1 MALSI
6 SEIQKAVGVTVDGIK
21 GPKTR
26 TAIRN
31 FQKAHGLAV
40 DGIVG
45 PNTEKALREIL
56 ELGDNRPIIND
67 VPAPPVG
74 KILWPTQAQCAS
86 FYGPPGQVKLQSIE
100 LPYPFYYDGRLMKS
114 TSVHTKIAST
124 VKKILTRVKDH
135 YGVEKINELKLSD
148 YSGCYN
154 PRRMRGGSAW
164 SMHAYACALDFNAAD
179 NQLRWGRD
187 RARFAKPMY
196 NRWWELWEEEGA
208 VSLGRTANYDWMH
221 LQFAR
226 LK

>member
-1 MALSI
+1 MTI
-6 SEIQKAVGVTVDGIK
+6 VEIQKALGLVADGIK

-26 TAIRN
+26 AAIKK
-31 FQKAHGLAV
+31 FQKEHGLVA

-45 PNTEKALREIL
+45 PKTEAALAPIIST
-56 ELGDNRPIIND
+56 NRPEPEK
-67 VPAPPVG
+67 VSEPPVG

-86 FYGPPGQVKLQSIE
+86 FYGPPGQVELTGIQ
-100 LPYPFYYDGRLMKS
+100 LPYPFYYDGRELKS
-114 TSVHTKIAST
+114 TSVHKKIGPT
-124 VKKILTRVKDH
+124 VKKILQRVKDH

-179 NQLRWGRD
+179 NQLKWGRD
-187 RARFAKPMY
+187 RARFAKPIY

-221 LQFAR
+221 VQFAR
-226 LK
+226 LR